1 MIISQMSLMLLRNFV
16 YIMLTCHWCVQQ
28 SAGGLRGTAMV
39 RASRPASKQASHVG
53 PKLITLPCTS
63 CSAACHYVSGTH
75 TTYPGYSCTHLQVRV
90 YLLLHRPRRAVF
102 GDGIVDGPP
111 LGALS
116 GTDNRGGLHILILS
130 VRCAGGVVGLH
141 NCGAQRG
148 PREEE
153 EYQVE
158 GSRVQGKQRSV
169 EGKGVR
175 ADVDRCTK
183 SAGSIGADIPAG
195 SPCLLSSLAPAVPLL
210 STPAL
215 VPSSH

>member
-16 YIMLTCHWCVQQ
+16 YIMLTCHWCAQQ
-28 SAGGLRGTAMV
+28 SDGGSRGTAMV

-63 CSAACHYVSGTH
+63 CSAACHYVRGTH
-75 TTYPGYSCTHLQVRV
+75 TTYPGCSCTHLQVRV

-102 GDGIVDGPP
+102 GDGVVDGPP

-130 VRCAGGVVGLH
+130 VRCADGVVALH
-141 NCGAQRG
+141 NCGVQRG

-158 GSRVQGKQRSV
+158 GSRVQGKRR
-169 EGKGVR
+169 R
-175 ADVDRCTK
+175 A
-183 SAGSIGADIPAG
+183 GG
-195 SPCLLSSLAPAVPLL
+195 
-210 STPAL
+210 
-215 VPSSH
+215 